1 MITHEKRH
9 GEQEII
15 SPLAEIPGK
24 YQTPLQKSLKKNVN
38 IRAMRTAQWR
48 LLTASLLVLD
58 ISLAAVAFRLAYF
71 VRFDLSVPFFAEE
84 ALSDISYYRS
94 LAGIF
99 LTFMLVVF
107 FAKGLYSRQNILG
120 GTREYALIFDAVT
133 VLILAIITFTFLVPE
148 FTIARAWLVI
158 AWFLVFFLV
167 ALGRFLGRRVVYL
180 LRERGYYLSS
190 AIIVGANDEG
200 ISLASQLKHWKTS
213 GFHILGFVDN
223 KLSTNDAVMPEITCL
238 GNVRQLEEIVQ
249 KLNIEEIIL
258 ATSSFSTRDHMVDI
272 FRQYGVDGS
281 VKIRFSSGLYEIMT
295 TGLTVTSFAYV
306 PLVGVNP
313 VRLTGTDR
321 VLKALLDYCLVIPGL
336 ILASPI
342 FLLLAIVIKL
352 DSPGPILH
360 RRLVMGVNGRK
371 FNAFKFRTMQVNGD
385 ELLKQY
391 PELLAEL
398 EETHKLKDDPRIT
411 RVGKIL
417 RKFSLDEIPQAINV
431 LFGQMSLVGPRMI
444 SPPEMDK
451 YERWDMNLLTVRP
464 GITGLWQVSGR
475 SDISYEERV
484 RIDMQYIR
492 NWSIWLDI
500 QILMQTIPAVLKG
513 RGAY

>member
-1 MITHEKRH
+1 MITQEKRH
-9 GEQEII
+9 GEQGEVAPLPEI
-15 SPLAEIPGK
+15 AGN
-24 YQTPLQKSLKKNVN
+24 YQTLLQKSLQKGLN
-38 IRAMRTAQWR
+38 IRAIRTAQWR

-58 ISLAAVAFRLAYF
+58 ISMAALAFGLAYF
-71 VRFDLSVPFFAEE
+71 TRFNLSLPFFAAE
-84 ALSDISYYRS
+84 ARSDITYYRS

-99 LTFMLVVF
+99 LVLMLIVF
-107 FAKGLYSRQNILG
+107 FAKGLYNRRNILG
-120 GTREYALIFDAVT
+120 GTQEYALIFDSVT
-133 VLILAIITFTFLVPE
+133 ALILLIITFTFLIPE

-158 AWFLVFFLV
+158 SWFLVFFFV

-200 ISLASQLKHWKTS
+200 ISLARQLNQWKTS

-223 KLSTNDAVMPEITCL
+223 KLTPNQPVMPEISCL
-238 GNVRQLEEIVQ
+238 GNVRQLEEVVQ
-249 KLNIEEIIL
+249 NFNVEEIIL

-272 FRQYGVDGS
+272 FRQYGVDGR

-321 VLKALLDYCLVIPGL
+321 VLKTLLDYCLVIPGL
-336 ILASPI
+336 ILSSPI
-342 FLLLAIVIKL
+342 FLLLALLIKL
-352 DSPGPILH
+352 DSPGPIIH
-360 RRLVMGVNGRK
+360 RRQVMGVNGKK
-371 FNAFKFRTMQVNGD
+371 FNAFKFRTMHENGD
-385 ELLKQY
+385 EILKQF
-391 PELLAEL
+391 PELMAEL
-398 EETHKLKDDPRIT
+398 EETHKLKNDPRIT

-417 RKFSLDEIPQAINV
+417 RKFSLDEIPQAFNV

-451 YERWDMNLLTVRP
+451 YDRWDMNLLTVRP

-475 SDISYEERV
+475 SDITYEERV

-500 QILMQTIPAVLKG
+500 HILLQTIPAVLKG
-513 RGAY
+513 HGAY